1 MRLRFLLVALA
12 VAVLAAAAGACSDGS
27 SGAAPPD
34 LPVDRVTRGLC
45 EAAAAGDTDD
55 AERSFGAAHD
65 GLHEIARALQEV
77 DRKAAAA
84 LLEAKQE
91 VEAGFHRRAPASELG
106 PDLDRLVTA
115 TFAGLDRLDVNG
127 DAACDQ

>member
-1 MRLRFLLVALA
+1 MRPRLFLTA
-12 VAVLAAAAGACSDGS
+12 AVLAILATGAGACSDGS
-27 SGAAPPD
+27 SDAAPSD
-34 LPVDRVTRGLC
+34 LPAERVTRGLC
-45 EAAAAGDTDD
+45 EAAAADDLAD
-55 AERSFGAAHD
+55 AEQSFGAVHG

-91 VEAGFHRRAPASELG
+91 VEDDFHRRAPASELD
-106 PDLDRLVTA
+106 PDLDRLVA
-115 TFAGLDRLDVNG
+115 TTLAGLDRLDANG